1 MGTNTPRIHARDAA
15 RFIALVTACLAYSS
29 AAAQTAQSLGAPP
42 GDAKRGG
49 VLYTQ
54 QLCHACHGTVGQG
67 GERGAG
73 PKIYPN
79 PFPFQAF
86 VMQVRKPRQAMPPY
100 SEKHVSDQDLAD
112 MYHYL
117 FSTKA
122 SPSAKD
128 VPLLRE
134 F

>member
-1 MGTNTPRIHARDAA
+1 MSALRT
-15 RFIALVTACLAYSS
+15 FIVFVVAGLACTA

-42 GDAKRGG
+42 GDPKRGAK
-49 VLYTQ
+49 LYTD

-73 PKIYPN
+73 PRIYPN
-79 PFPFQAF
+79 PYPWQAWL
-86 VMQVRKPRQAMPPY
+86 MQIRKPRAAMPPY
-100 SEKHVSDQDLAD
+100 SEKYVSDQDLAD

-122 SPSAKD
+122 SPSSKEI
-128 VPLLRE
+128 PLLRD